1 MGVENMG
8 FDVSIGS
15 ETSTE
20 ALSAKGVDV
29 CSSAEL
35 RSLVKFVTNRVID
48 FTVVETAGDCHCD
61 HQKVVAKPIHGN
73 AAVDKKI
80 EVILGSGLELLHLA
94 DDLVA
99 LVEDL
104 DHHILLQRG
113 NDVVVAAALQDFG
126 VVVVRIP
133 FEKAEPICD
142 DLVHREIAG
151 LHLFRCRVLDEKP
164 AEGELGRFLTED
176 KVGDIATFVHK
187 IGVGQDA
194 NSALELRVGTTGGS
208 KAGGVGKIGV
218 SSRNANDEGVFILDV
233 VVDER
238 LDLRRKVGIFRAV
251 RDQSGKVNQGEVG
264 HFAGA
269 DGESDGLIADVAGS
283 KSLGAVGDLRANLSN
298 IGVDMAVIAV
308 EEHLW
313 LNQREIIFE
322 SEFDGAASDDA
333 SALREQPKNASNEL
347 QKGGFAG
354 GLATNDG
361 DARRPNMLV
370 DTVMFRD
377 VTDSGE
383 GAVEEMP
390 NVLLRRCR

>member
-1 MGVENMG
+1 
-8 FDVSIGS
+8 
-15 ETSTE
+15 
-20 ALSAKGVDV
+20 
-29 CSSAEL
+29 
-35 RSLVKFVTNRVID
+35 
-48 FTVVETAGDCHCD
+48 
-61 HQKVVAKPIHGN
+61 
-73 AAVDKKI
+73 
-80 EVILGSGLELLHLA
+80 
-94 DDLVA
+94 
-99 LVEDL
+99 
-104 DHHILLQRG
+104 
-113 NDVVVAAALQDFG
+113 
-126 VVVVRIP
+126 
-133 FEKAEPICD
+133 
-142 DLVHREIAG
+142 
-151 LHLFRCRVLDEKP
+151 
-164 AEGELGRFLTED
+164 
-176 KVGDIATFVHK
+176 
-187 IGVGQDA
+187 
-194 NSALELRVGTTGGS
+194 
-208 KAGGVGKIGV
+208 
-218 SSRNANDEGVFILDV
+218 
-233 VVDER
+233 
-238 LDLRRKVGIFRAV
+238 
-251 RDQSGKVNQGEVG
+251 DQSGKVNQGEVG